1 MSNNSVNYI
10 KSFFDST
17 SNVIYFVVL
26 GLLLIVITY
35 GTGIIKS
42 GGMSLLIKTVIV
54 GLYLYIF
61 TIVFKSLTPIYNING
76 LFLDTSLSKVKFFFL
91 LYCLFLIA
99 LVLLIFYIFYTIFK

>member
-35 GTGIIKS
+35 GTGISRSRGI
-42 GGMSLLIKTVIV
+42 SLLTKIGIV

-76 LFLDTSLSKVKFFFL
+76 LFLDSSLTKVKSFF
-91 LYCLFLIA
+91 
-99 LVLLIFYIFYTIFK
+99 IF